1 ADQSTELGL
10 VLRQWLVQQL
20 LAGAVDPDG
29 VVVTLA
35 NVDTDE
41 HVDTVVLGDHEVL
54 PGAVRPS
61 GQAGLSCGL
70 RARHPRY
77 ARPANTITRPAWS
90 GPYQRSSGGLSRP
103 GDNTPRIINDW
114 GQRVIPGPTGQPPRP
129 GRFGAT
135 KKVTGCPSVPSQ
147 AARAVDS
154 GVGTGSGAW

>member
-1 ADQSTELGL
+1 
-10 VLRQWLVQQL
+10 QWLVQQL

-35 NVDTDE
+35 NVDTDK

-135 KKVTGCPSVPSQ
+135 KKVTGERKCVRR
-147 AARAVDS
+147 ADVEARQRA
-154 GVGTGSGAW
+154 G

>member
-1 ADQSTELGL
+1 
-10 VLRQWLVQQL
+10 
-20 LAGAVDPDG
+20 DPDG

-114 GQRVIPGPTGQPPRP
+114 AQRVIPGPTGQPPRP

-135 KKVTGCPSVPSQ
+135 KKVTGPQGADLREGGPATRSDHDRHPSHGCRT
-147 AARAVDS
+147 ARTAE
-154 GVGTGSGAW
+154 A